1 MLWFVMKFILSYLI
15 NGSFL
20 LILTLSLGG
29 TGRLRFQASIL
40 PHILFNRMCLC
51 SKCHYKSYFIL
62 VAMHHSGCVPLFQVF
77 TVTILLL
84 FLSSTEQTKC
94 FRKIISH
101 KFRVTLQYQRVPIG
115 KKIAFRKKF
124 EAYMRMMIPWSF
136 IKKYKTNILQF

>member
-1 MLWFVMKFILSYLI
+1 MKFMLSYLI
-15 NGSFL
+15 NGSSL

-40 PHILFNRMCLC
+40 PHTLFNRMCLC

-62 VAMHHSGCVPLFQVF
+62 VAMHHSGCVPLLQVF

-94 FRKIISH
+94 FHKIISH
-101 KFRVTLQYQRVPIG
+101 KFHNITISKSTNR

-124 EAYMRMMIPWSF
+124 EAYMGIMIPWSF
-136 IKKYKTNILQF
+136 IKKYKTNILQFW